1 MRDQSFPA
9 MDPSQLDRLV
19 DGELSQ
25 ADRADLL
32 RRLDAEPGGWRACAL
47 AFLEAQEFASA
58 SRAWALSHA
67 PASVANPT
75 NPIEGQ
81 APIGPRRRRWRPA
94 RLGLAASIVAL
105 AFFSGW
111 VAGERGAARRS
122 TDSAGS
128 GPADLA
134 SARPVDSSGPPVKSP
149 EREWA
154 DRLPEAVPEYVRSQW
169 ERRGYQI
176 EQSRR
181 LISMDLEDGR
191 RVTIPIDDVR
201 VQFVGRQTY

>member
-32 RRLDAEPGGWRACAL
+32 RRLDSEPGGWRACAL
-47 AFLEAQEFASA
+47 AFLEAREFASA

-105 AFFSGW
+105 AFLSGW
-111 VAGERGAARRS
+111 VAGGRGAGPRSVETARPNP
-122 TDSAGS
+122 G
-128 GPADLA
+128 DLA
-134 SARPVDSSGPPVKSP
+134 SAQPVEAPTAPLKSP

-191 RVTIPIDDVR
+191 RVTIPVDDIR
-201 VQFVGRQTY
+201 VQFVGRPTY